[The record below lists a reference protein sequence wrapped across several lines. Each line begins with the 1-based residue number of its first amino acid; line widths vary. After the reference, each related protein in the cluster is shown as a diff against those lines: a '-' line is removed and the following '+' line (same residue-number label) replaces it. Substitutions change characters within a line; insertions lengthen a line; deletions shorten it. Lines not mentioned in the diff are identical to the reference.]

1 MFLCSEYIFFSLIL
15 RWQAFDLTGK
25 RIEMLDLYFL
35 LLKDNHLDGVRSGAL
50 ETDYLGSNP
59 SSAFT
64 SCKLLNLSAPRFSH
78 LPNAVPSLSHV

>member
-1 MFLCSEYIFFSLIL
+1 
-15 RWQAFDLTGK
+15 
-25 RIEMLDLYFL
+25 MLDLYFL
-35 LLKDNHLDGVRSGAL
+35 LLKDNYLDGVRSGAL

-78 LPNAVPSLSHV
+78 LESETRITFFPGTPED